1 MLWTMRMNSAAVS
14 MQYMTTNDV
23 EGQQSWPQAVYLCRE
38 GRCQLKPDDD
48 VFEIGLVQQC
58 GTSRG
63 RSFGDGM
70 VRRGHGL
77 VAACERTVQNEH
89 IRPRWAESPTVPM
102 MTAVGMPGFCR
113 GPELGL

>member
-1 MLWTMRMNSAAVS
+1 MLSTIRMNSAAVS

-23 EGQQSWPQAVYLCRE
+23 EGQQAWLRAVYLCRE
-38 GRCQLKPDDD
+38 GRCQSEPDDD
-48 VFEIGLVQQC
+48 VFEIGSVRQC

-77 VAACERTVQNEH
+77 VAACERTVLKE
-89 IRPRWAESPTVPM
+89 RSRSWWAESPTVLV
-102 MTAVGMPGFCR
+102 TAVGLPGFCR